1 MTWNKN
7 AKKLSVLLVMMFFL
21 IMAFA
26 GCAETEDPAEVIEE
40 GEEGVFDR
48 NIKVGIIDTYSG
60 PPTVYTYDARDAF
73 ELALKEINAEGVHGV
88 EIEFVTRD
96 EEFAADKALS
106 WARELITREE
116 VDVLCGFMSSA
127 SALAVSEY
135 VRDEQVPMI
144 TWAAQS
150 ERITGEDGHEYI
162 FSVVPNTRISGRAA
176 AHYLADLPY
185 TRYALVGS
193 DFEFGHA
200 IINRF
205 WDTFNELRPDA
216 EIVLETFWP
225 VGEADFSPYISAIR
239 GANPEVVV
247 AAPGGADQIPLTK
260 AIGAAGLTEE
270 MEVYLHIGTDHAALS
285 ALGDEAPEGL
295 HGSSSY
301 HYYYPETEEN
311 LAFAEMYYNEYER
324 YPNFVGYNGYI
335 TAHLI
340 AEAFRE
346 AGSLDREAF
355 AAALSG
361 LTIDSPV
368 GPITMREYDNQL
380 IHPFFIGTTAKH
392 PDKPYLISTDISMLE
407 GEEIMP
413 PVEEIRDAR
422 GE

>member
-1 MTWNKN
+1 MKKN
-7 AKKLSVLLVMMFFL
+7 RFAISLFLVMML
-21 IMAFA
+21 LLTALVLG
-26 GCAETEDPAEVIEE
+26 GCEDPEPAEPPPDDPEE
-40 GEEGVFDR
+40 AVFER
-48 NIKVGIIDTYSG
+48 NIKVGIVDTYTG
-60 PPTVYTYDARDAF
+60 PPTVYTYDALDAF
-73 ELALKEINAEGVHGV
+73 ELALKEINEEGIHGV
-88 EIEFVTRD
+88 EMEFVTRD
-96 EEFAADKALS
+96 EEFAPDQALS
-106 WARELITREE
+106 WARELVTREE

-135 VRDEQVPMI
+135 VREEQVPMI

-150 ERITGEDGHEYI
+150 EQITGEAGHSYV

-176 AHYLADLPY
+176 ANFLAELPY

-200 IINRF
+200 IITRF
-205 WDTFNELRPDA
+205 WDTFQELRPDA
-216 EIVLETFWP
+216 EVVLETYWP
-225 VGEADFSPYISAIR
+225 VGEADFTPYISSIR
-239 GANPEVVV
+239 GADPEVVV

-260 AIGAAGLTEE
+260 AIGDAELTDE

-285 ALGDEAPEGL
+285 ALGDEAPEGMY
-295 HGSSSY
+295 GSSSY

-311 LAFAEMYYNEYER
+311 LAFAEMFYEEYER

-346 AGSLDREAF
+346 AGSLDGEAF
-355 AAALSG
+355 AEALSG

-380 IHPFFIGTTAKH
+380 IHPFFIGKTAEH
-392 PDKPYLISTDISMLE
+392 PDKPYLISTDITMLD
-407 GEEIMP
+407 GEKIMP
-413 PVEEIRDAR
+413 PVEEIMEVR